1 VRVLVTGA
9 GGQLGRDL
17 ASVFEAHDTLLLG
30 HDSLDVTDAV
40 AVEGVLTSAEPDV
53 VVHAAAWT
61 DVDGCENDPARAH
74 LVNAIG
80 TRNVAAAAGTAFLIV
95 VSTDYV
101 FDGRGQ
107 RAYVETDK
115 TNPLQEYGRTKLDG
129 ELAALG
135 ETKRLA
141 VARTAWLYGARTA
154 NGSPARNFVAAILKL
169 SARGPIDVVDDQ
181 VGSPTWTSDL
191 ARALLHLAEEQA
203 AGTYH
208 IANSGA
214 VSRYE
219 FARQIVAG
227 AGRDP
232 ETVRPVST
240 EQAAPRPATR
250 PKYAP
255 LEGKVWRKAGFDPLP
270 PYDDAL
276 ARALPDII
284 EANA

>member
-17 ASVFEAHDTLLLG
+17 ARALEG
-30 HDSLDVTDAV
+30 HDPILLSHDALDVTDAV

-53 VVHAAAWT
+53 VIHGAAWT

-74 LVNAIG
+74 LVNTVG
-80 TRNVAAAAGTAFLIV
+80 TRNIAAFAGEAFVIV

-101 FDGRGQ
+101 FDGRAQ
-107 RAYVETDK
+107 RAYVETDE
-115 TNPLQEYGRTKLDG
+115 TNPLQEYGRTKLEG
-129 ELAALG
+129 ERAAVG
-135 ETKRLA
+135 ESPRVA

-154 NGSPARNFVAAILKL
+154 NDAPARNFVSTMLKL
-169 SARGPIDVVDDQ
+169 SARGPLDVVDDQ
-181 VGSPTWTSDL
+181 IGSPTWTVDL
-191 ARALLHLAEEQA
+191 AAALLVLAEA
-203 AGTYH
+203 RTPGTYH
-208 IANSGA
+208 VANTGA

-232 ETVRPVST
+232 ELIRPVTT
-240 EQAAPRPATR
+240 EKAAPRPAAR

-255 LEGKVWRKAGFDPLP
+255 LDGKGWRKAGFDALP

-276 ARALPDII
+276 ERALPDII